1 MTAREAIH
9 GRLPGLD
16 RRVPA
21 SALAISLLAFVVAG
35 LGSIAWPESLE
46 LYSSLIWLLALV
58 PCFLLAYHK
67 GWGGAALGLAGGMA
81 LLILLDA
88 LTVATTGSGVDWRV
102 SGAIA
107 VVLIGIS
114 SGIGIVSELLRR
126 EKERALELAYV
137 DPLTGLPNRR
147 VLDYFLDKNFAAAQR
162 GQYLSLVLFDA
173 DGFKEYNDRHGHR
186 AGDEVLRVIA
196 DILARNT
203 RRNNV
208 SSRYGGDEFLTLL
221 ASEEGGGAL
230 VFAERIRK
238 TVAGAELPLGDHL
251 TLSAGVA
258 TYDPAMMRMG
268 DLLDAADKA
277 LYRAKIGMGNRI
289 EVATKAD
296 YGPWSG
302 PTS

>member
-9 GRLPGLD
+9 GQLPGLD
-16 RRVPA
+16 RRVPPR
-21 SALAISLLAFVVAG
+21 ALAISVLALLVAG
-35 LGSIAWPESLE
+35 LASLVWPESLE
-46 LYSSLIWLLALV
+46 LYSSLVWLLALI

-67 GWGGAALGLAGGMA
+67 GWGGAAIGLAGGMA
-81 LLILLDA
+81 LLIGLDA
-88 LTVATTGSGVDWRV
+88 VTVATTGRGVDWRV

-107 VVLIGIS
+107 VVLIAVS
-114 SGIGIVSELLRR
+114 SGVGIVSELLRR

-147 VLDYFLDKNFAAAQR
+147 VLDYFLGKNFAAARR

-186 AGDEVLRVIA
+186 AGDDVLRLIA

-203 RRNNV
+203 RANNV

-221 ASEEGGGAL
+221 ASEDGGGAL
-230 VFAERIRK
+230 VFAERIRAA
-238 TVAGAELPLGDHL
+238 VAKANLPLGDRL
-251 TLSAGVA
+251 TLSAGIA
-258 TYDPAMMRMG
+258 TYDPAMNSMG

-277 LYRAKIGMGNRI
+277 LYRAKIGLGNRI

-302 PTS
+302 PTD